1 MGKVHSNKCKM
12 RAKMELE
19 TKSSASR
26 EDRVLPAPMSNRD
39 FDFFYEGLA
48 LGELRVQKCGD
59 CSMVRNPPGP
69 MCPHCR
75 SLKWTALKCSGT
87 GKVFSFTTHH
97 HPPLAN
103 FVMPHTIILADMA
116 EGFRLVGGLPGVD
129 SPGIQIGM
137 SVRVQFVRR
146 GDVATFHFLPDANV
160 TASATRASASAAV

>member
-1 MGKVHSNKCKM
+1 
-12 RAKMELE
+12 LE
-19 TKSSASR
+19 TKSSASQ

-48 LGELRVQKCGD
+48 FGELRVQKCDD
-59 CSMVRNPPGP
+59 CGMVRNPPGP

-129 SPGIQIGM
+129 SLGIQVGM
-137 SVRVQFVRR
+137 SVRVQFVRW
-146 GDVATFHFLPDANV
+146 GDVATFHFLPDANF
-160 TASATRASASAAV
+160 TTSATRTSASATV

>member
-1 MGKVHSNKCKM
+1 
-12 RAKMELE
+12 
-19 TKSSASR
+19 
-26 EDRVLPAPMSNRD
+26 MSNRD

-48 LGELRVQKCGD
+48 LGELRVQKCDD
-59 CSMVRNPPGP
+59 CGMVRNPPGP

-129 SPGIQIGM
+129 SLGIQVGM
-137 SVRVQFVRR
+137 SVRVQFVRW
-146 GDVATFHFLPDANV
+146 GDVATFHFLPDAIF
-160 TASATRASASAAV
+160 TTSATRTSASATV